1 MRQLAQFRPS
11 VQRGR
16 QLIESPGI
24 ENSEGVN
31 ESDNQE
37 SAMKP
42 VVFGIAAERL
52 NDEERALFR
61 DSDPAGYILFAR
73 NVVDRDQLHAL
84 TDELRE
90 ISGRQN
96 VPILID
102 QEGGRVARMKPP
114 IWPEFPA
121 WGVFDALY
129 EKAPISAIEAARS
142 NAHAI
147 GLTLAECGI
156 TVDCLPLL
164 DVRQPGAHDVIG
176 DRALGFEPMRVAALG
191 RAVLDGLADAG
202 IVGVI
207 KHIPGHGRAMVD
219 THKALPRVT
228 ASAEELEADI
238 APFKTLANARMGM
251 TAHIVFEVWDA
262 ERCATLSPTVIEK
275 VIRGAIGFD
284 GLLFSDD
291 LDMQALDGD
300 PADRAVNVVAA
311 GCDIAL
317 NCWARMDEMKRI
329 VERLDDISNESR
341 RRLDRATADIRPAD
355 TADAL
360 DELIDKRDRL
370 LALT

>member
-1 MRQLAQFRPS
+1 
-11 VQRGR
+11 
-16 QLIESPGI
+16 
-24 ENSEGVN
+24 
-31 ESDNQE
+31 
-37 SAMKP
+37 MKP

-61 DSDPAGYILFAR
+61 ESEPAGYILFAR
-73 NVVDRDQLHAL
+73 NIVDRDQLRAL

-90 ISGRQN
+90 ISGRAN

-102 QEGGRVARMKPP
+102 QEGGRVTRMKPP
-114 IWPEFPA
+114 VWPEFPA
-121 WGVFDALY
+121 WAKFDALY

-191 RAVLDGLADAG
+191 RAVLDGLAEAG
-202 IVGVI
+202 IAGVV

-228 ASAEELEADI
+228 ASAEELAIDI
-238 APFKTLANARMGM
+238 APFKKLANAAMGM
-251 TAHIVFEVWDA
+251 TAHIVFEAWDA
-262 ERCATLSPTVIEK
+262 ERCATLSPIVIGEI
-275 VIRGAIGFD
+275 IRGEIGFD

-300 PADRAVNVVAA
+300 PSDRAANVVAA

-317 NCWARMDEMKRI
+317 NCWARMDEMKLT
-329 VERLDDISNESR
+329 VEKLDDISEISR
-341 RRLDRATADIRPAD
+341 ARLDRAMADIRPAE
-355 TADAL
+355 TTDAL
-360 DELIDKRDRL
+360 DALIEKRDSL
-370 LALT
+370 LALA

>member
-1 MRQLAQFRPS
+1 
-11 VQRGR
+11 
-16 QLIESPGI
+16 
-24 ENSEGVN
+24 
-31 ESDNQE
+31 
-37 SAMKP
+37 MKP

-61 DSDPAGYILFAR
+61 ESEPAGYILFAR
-73 NVVDRDQLHAL
+73 NIVDRDQLRAL

-90 ISGRQN
+90 ISGRDN

-114 IWPEFPA
+114 VWPEFPA
-121 WGVFDALY
+121 WAKFDALY

-191 RAVLDGLADAG
+191 RAVLDGLAEAG
-202 IVGVI
+202 IAGVV

-228 ASAEELEADI
+228 ASAEELATDI
-238 APFKTLANARMGM
+238 APFKKLANASMAM
-251 TAHIVFEVWDA
+251 TAHIVFEAWDP
-262 ERCATLSPTVIEK
+262 ERCATLSPIVIEEI
-275 VIRGAIGFD
+275 IRGEIGFD

-300 PADRAVNVVAA
+300 PADRAANVVAA

-317 NCWARMDEMKRI
+317 NCWARMDEMKRT
-329 VERLDDISNESR
+329 VEKLDDISDASR
-341 RRLDRATADIRPAD
+341 ARLDRAMADIRPAE

-360 DELIDKRDRL
+360 DALIEKRDSL
-370 LALT
+370 LALA

>member
-1 MRQLAQFRPS
+1 
-11 VQRGR
+11 
-16 QLIESPGI
+16 
-24 ENSEGVN
+24 
-31 ESDNQE
+31 
-37 SAMKP
+37 MKP
-42 VVFGIAAERL
+42 VVFGIAAETL

-61 DSDPAGYILFAR
+61 DADPAGYILFAR
-73 NVVDRDQLHAL
+73 NVADRDQLRAL

-90 ISGRQN
+90 ISGRED

-102 QEGGRVARMKPP
+102 QEGGRVVRMKPP
-114 IWPEFPA
+114 VWPEFPPWA
-121 WGVFDALY
+121 KFDALY
-129 EKAPISAIEAARS
+129 DIAPMSAIEAARS

-164 DVRQPGAHDVIG
+164 DVRQSGAHDVIG

-191 RAVLDGLADAG
+191 KAVLDGLAEAG
-202 IVGVI
+202 VAGVI

-228 ASAEELEADI
+228 ASAEELATDVT
-238 APFKTLANARMGM
+238 PFKTLADAPMAM
-251 TAHIVFEVWDA
+251 TAHIVFEAWDA
-262 ERCATLSPTVIEK
+262 ERCATLSPTVIDDI
-275 VIRGAIGFD
+275 IRGEIGFD

-300 PADRAVNVVAA
+300 PADRAANVVAA

-317 NCWARMDEMKRI
+317 NCWARMEEMKRT
-329 VERLDDISNESR
+329 VELLVDISDESR
-341 RRLDRATADIRPAD
+341 ARLDRATDTIHPIE

-360 DELIDKRDRL
+360 DALIDKRDSL
-370 LALT
+370 LALA

>member
-1 MRQLAQFRPS
+1 MQRGGQLAGPGA
-11 VQRGR
+11 VATATANE
-16 QLIESPGI
+16 ES
-24 ENSEGVN
+24 E
-31 ESDNQE
+31 
-37 SAMKP
+37 MKP
-42 VVFGIAAERL
+42 VVFGIAAETL

-61 DSDPAGYILFAR
+61 DADPAGYILFAR
-73 NVVDRDQLHAL
+73 NVADRDQLRAL

-90 ISGRQN
+90 ISGREN

-102 QEGGRVARMKPP
+102 QEGGRVTRMKPP
-114 IWPEFPA
+114 VWPEFPA
-121 WGVFDALY
+121 WSKFDALY
-129 EKAPISAIEAARS
+129 DKAPMSAIEAARS

-191 RAVLDGLADAG
+191 RAVIDGLADAG
-202 IVGVI
+202 VAGVV

-228 ASAEELEADI
+228 ASADELATDI
-238 APFKTLANARMGM
+238 EPFKKLADTSMAM
-251 TAHIVFEVWDA
+251 TAHIVFEAWDPD
-262 ERCATLSPTVIEK
+262 RCATLSPTIINDI
-275 VIRGAIGFD
+275 IRGEIGFD

-300 PADRAVNVVAA
+300 PSDRAVNVVAA

-317 NCWARMDEMKRI
+317 NCWARMDEMKAT
-329 VERLDDISNESR
+329 VEKLDDISPESR
-341 RRLDRATADIRPAD
+341 ARLDRAMADIRPVE

-360 DELIDKRDRL
+360 DALIAKRDTL
-370 LALT
+370 LAMA

>member
-1 MRQLAQFRPS
+1 
-11 VQRGR
+11 
-16 QLIESPGI
+16 
-24 ENSEGVN
+24 
-31 ESDNQE
+31 
-37 SAMKP
+37 MKP

-61 DSDPAGYILFAR
+61 ESKPAGYILFAR
-73 NVVDRDQLHAL
+73 NIVDRDQLRAL

-90 ISGRQN
+90 ISGRDN

-102 QEGGRVARMKPP
+102 QEGGRVVRMKPP
-114 IWPEFPA
+114 VWPEFPA
-121 WGVFDALY
+121 WAKFDALY

-164 DVRQPGAHDVIG
+164 DVRQLGAHDVIG

-191 RAVLDGLADAG
+191 RAVLDGLAEAG
-202 IVGVI
+202 IAGVV

-228 ASAEELEADI
+228 ASAEELAIDI
-238 APFKTLANARMGM
+238 APFKKLANASMGM
-251 TAHIVFEVWDA
+251 TAHIVFEAWDP
-262 ERCATLSPTVIEK
+262 ERCATLSPIVIEEI
-275 VIRGAIGFD
+275 IRGEIGFD

-300 PADRAVNVVAA
+300 PADRAANVVAA

-317 NCWARMDEMKRI
+317 NCWGRMDEMKRT
-329 VERLDDISNESR
+329 VEMLDDISDTSR
-341 RRLDRATADIRPAD
+341 ARLDRAMADIRPVE

-360 DELIDKRDRL
+360 DALIEKRDSL
-370 LALT
+370 LALA

>member
-1 MRQLAQFRPS
+1 
-11 VQRGR
+11 
-16 QLIESPGI
+16 
-24 ENSEGVN
+24 
-31 ESDNQE
+31 
-37 SAMKP
+37 MKP
-42 VVFGIAAERL
+42 VVFGIAAETL

-73 NVVDRDQLHAL
+73 NVVDREQLRSL
-84 TDELRE
+84 TDELRDV
-90 ISGRQN
+90 SGREN

-102 QEGGRVARMKPP
+102 QEGGRVSRMKPP
-114 IWPEFPA
+114 VWPEFPP
-121 WGVFDALY
+121 WGKFDALY

-191 RAVLDGLADAG
+191 RAVLDGLGEAGVAG
-202 IVGVI
+202 IV

-219 THKALPRVT
+219 SHKGLPRVT
-228 ASAEELEADI
+228 ASAEELASDI
-238 APFKTLANARMGM
+238 APFKSLSGASMAM
-251 TAHIVFEVWDA
+251 TAHIVFEAWDS
-262 ERCATLSPTVIEK
+262 ERCATLSPTVITDI
-275 VIRGAIGFD
+275 IRGEIGFD

-300 PADRAVNVVAA
+300 PAHRALAVVEA

-317 NCWARMDEMKRI
+317 NCWARMDEMKAI
-329 VERLDDISNESR
+329 VALLDDIADVSR
-341 RRLDRATADIRPAD
+341 ARLDRAMDIVRPARKP
-355 TADAL
+355 DAL
-360 DELIDKRDRL
+360 AALIEKRDAL
-370 LALT
+370 LALV

>member
-1 MRQLAQFRPS
+1 
-11 VQRGR
+11 
-16 QLIESPGI
+16 
-24 ENSEGVN
+24 
-31 ESDNQE
+31 
-37 SAMKP
+37 MKP
-42 VVFGIAAERL
+42 VVFGIAAETL

-73 NVVDRDQLHAL
+73 NVADRDQLRAL

-90 ISGRQN
+90 ISGRDN

-102 QEGGRVARMKPP
+102 QEGGRVVRMKPP
-114 IWPEFPA
+114 VWPEFPPWA
-121 WGVFDALY
+121 KFDALY
-129 EKAPISAIEAARS
+129 DKAPISAIEAARS

-191 RAVLDGLADAG
+191 RAVLDGLAEAG
-202 IVGVI
+202 VAGVV

-228 ASAEELEADI
+228 ASAEELASDV
-238 APFKTLANARMGM
+238 APFRKLADAPMAM
-251 TAHIVFEVWDA
+251 TAHIVFEAWDPD
-262 ERCATLSPTVIEK
+262 RCATLSPIVIDTI
-275 VIRGAIGFD
+275 IRGEIGFD

-291 LDMQALDGD
+291 LDMQALEGD
-300 PADRAVNVVAA
+300 PADRAVAVVEA
-311 GCDIAL
+311 GCDIGL
-317 NCWARMDEMKRI
+317 NCWARMDEMKRT
-329 VERLDDISNESR
+329 VERLDDISAVSR
-341 RRLDRATADIRPAD
+341 ERLDRAMEAVRPAE

-360 DELIDKRDRL
+360 DALIDKRDRL
-370 LALT
+370 LALA